1 MTQYLTEARLLEK
14 VLWAQT
20 IPLYKTS
27 EARIERLEFL
37 LSQYDSPE
45 KLQDVAVGKKIK
57 ANKSSAPVSKKT
69 FEQFHRLL
77 ESQLE
82 VCREQQEAAQV
93 RNAKRV
99 EEKTQEANLRSLIN
113 RYEREQE
120 GARRVAAARQAANR
134 AASCVE
140 SASEGKQEDTGM
152 VTFAGAIW
160 QWIGQSCKSDGADA
174 GGSKHKTRR
183 KKKHRRKR
191 KTRRTHKK
199 KRMTKRRRKK
209 RTKRKTRKH

>member
-1 MTQYLTEARLLEK
+1 MSQYLTEARLLEN
-14 VLWAQT
+14 VLWVKT

-27 EARIERLEFL
+27 EARIKRLKEL
-37 LSQYDSPE
+37 ISQYDSPE
-45 KLQDVAVGKKIK
+45 KLQDVSVGEEIK
-57 ANKSSAPVSKKT
+57 ANKSSAPVSEET
-69 FEQFHRLL
+69 FKQFHRLL
-77 ESQLE
+77 ESQIE
-82 VCREQQEAAQV
+82 ACREQQEAAQV
-93 RNAKRV
+93 RNAERV
-99 EEKTQEANLRSLIN
+99 REKTQESNLRAIRN
-113 RYEREQE
+113 RYEREIE
-120 GARRVAAARQAANR
+120 AARRVAAEQQAANR
-134 AASCVE
+134 AAQCVE
-140 SASEGKQEDTGM
+140 SASEGKQEDTGR

-160 QWIGQSCKSDGADA
+160 QWIGRSCKGDHADA